1 MTCIRLTLEYDGTDF
16 AGWQVQPN
24 GRTVQEELE
33 RALSRLLKEEVRV
46 HASGRTDAGVHARE
60 QVVHFHTGKKLPLK
74 AYVEGLRALLPRD
87 LAVVGASEAGE
98 GFHARFSARGK
109 WYRYRILRTGVPHP
123 LQARYCWQLA
133 GPLEVADM
141 RRAAERFVGE
151 HDFAAFC
158 AAGSDVRTTVRRI
171 DACELREDGDLLLF
185 DVRGS
190 GFLRNMVRIMV
201 GTLVEIG
208 QGKRQPE
215 SIDRLLASGRREDA
229 GKTAPPQGLCL
240 MRVFY

>member
-1 MTCIRLTLEYDGTDF
+1 MTCVRLILEYDGTDF

-33 RALSRLLKEEVRV
+33 KALSRLLKEEIRV

-60 QVVHFHTGKKLPLK
+60 QVVHFHTVKKLPIK
-74 AYVEGLRALLPRD
+74 AYLEGLRAFLPRD
-87 LAVVGASEAGE
+87 LAIVGASEVGE
-98 GFHARFSARGK
+98 DFHARFSARGK
-109 WYRYRILRTGVPHP
+109 WYRYRILRTTVPRP

-133 GPLEVADM
+133 GPLDVAQM
-141 RRAAERFVGE
+141 RRAAGRFVGE

-171 DACELREDGDLLLF
+171 ETCELTEDGELLLF
-185 DVRGS
+185 DVRGN

-208 QGKRQPE
+208 QGSRSPE
-215 SIDRLLASGRREDA
+215 SVDMLLAPGRREDA
-229 GKTAPPQGLCL
+229 GRTAPPQGLCL